1 MDPARHPTLRF
12 CPRCV
17 SCLSYFFPL
26 ARFFSLHFLLPLLS
40 STLFLAG
47 ISTLYPTGYSHFL
60 LHHTMSSSL
69 LDQATRIAR
78 DFDYP
83 AEKVQ
88 RGVAEYIKQSN
99 EGLTKEGTTLSQI
112 PTFVTAVP
120 NGTEKV

>member
-1 MDPARHPTLRF
+1 
-12 CPRCV
+12 
-17 SCLSYFFPL
+17 
-26 ARFFSLHFLLPLLS
+26 
-40 STLFLAG
+40 
-47 ISTLYPTGYSHFL
+47 
-60 LHHTMSSSL
+60 MSSSL

-83 AEKVQ
+83 AENVQ